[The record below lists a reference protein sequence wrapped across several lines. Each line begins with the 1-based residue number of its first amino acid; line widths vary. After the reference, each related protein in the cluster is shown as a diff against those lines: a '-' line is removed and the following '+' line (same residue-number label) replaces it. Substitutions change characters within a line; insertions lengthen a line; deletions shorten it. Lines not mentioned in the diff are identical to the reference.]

1 MSTTSLPGQTV
12 GRSTGSR
19 SVTVTKL
26 TAPTSNGK
34 PMTRRFVLASASP
47 ARRRLLESSGV
58 RPDVLVSGVD
68 ESKISAPNTV
78 ELTKA
83 LASAKANAVAGRVHE
98 ALVLGCD
105 SMLEFDGVGY
115 GKPANARVARDRWA
129 AMAGRSGVLHTG
141 HCLLDVHEGYVRKRL
156 TEVGSTAVH
165 FGRPSEQELTAYL
178 DSGEP
183 MQVAGGFTLE
193 GLGGWF
199 MEGVDGDPGNVL
211 GLSLPLLRQMLAQ
224 LDVSPAYLWSLA

>member
-1 MSTTSLPGQTV
+1 MSTASLPRQTV
-12 GRSTGSR
+12 GRSTGAR

-26 TAPTSNGK
+26 TGPTSNGR

-47 ARRRLLESSGV
+47 ARRRLLESSGI

-68 ESKISAPNTV
+68 ESKISAPNTI

-83 LASAKANAVAGRVHE
+83 LASAKADAVAGRVHE

-105 SMLEFDGVGY
+105 SMLEFDGAGY
-115 GKPANARVARDRWA
+115 GKPGNPREARARWE

-165 FGRPSEQELTAYL
+165 F
-178 DSGEP
+178 
-183 MQVAGGFTLE
+183 
-193 GLGGWF
+193 
-199 MEGVDGDPGNVL
+199 
-211 GLSLPLLRQMLAQ
+211 
-224 LDVSPAYLWSLA
+224 